1 MTLPTQHLSCGRVAR
16 DEPRQASN
24 QNGYQKGHESSK
36 SIVQYVSDGVHP
48 SKYKKSYCA
57 DVQSKVL
64 TQNGAPSVLG
74 VNSRVVPDTKSPKQ
88 PIVKS

>member
-24 QNGYQKGHESSK
+24 QNGYQKAMRHQSQSFNMYPMVY
-36 SIVQYVSDGVHP
+36 IHQNI
-48 SKYKKSYCA
+48 KKSYCA
-57 DVQSKVL
+57 DVQFKVI

-74 VNSRVVPDTKSPKQ
+74 VNSRVMPDTKSPKQ

>member
-16 DEPRQASN
+16 DELRQASN

-36 SIVQYVSDGVHP
+36 SIVQYVSDGVQP
-48 SKYKKSYCA
+48 SKYKNSYCA

-64 TQNGAPSVLG
+64 TQNGALCWALTVEWCLTQRVLS
-74 VNSRVVPDTKSPKQ
+74 SR
-88 PIVKS
+88 